1 MRAMGRFVLGCIVI
15 GHVSVLAAQKSSPTT
30 VPACRAADVTV
41 VTATPTLKAGTRP
54 QFSVVVTNKSR
65 DPIRVL
71 DVRNGRRIDLQDN
84 YFELFIVEGPRLV
97 DLPIA
102 ISDQGPVA
110 DADFTVL
117 KPGERIEVGSLSY
130 TRAAE
135 ELPPGKYSAFILFWQ
150 DPYMPHTS
158 RCRSSE
164 ARFVVSN

>member
-1 MRAMGRFVLGCIVI
+1 MRVMGILVSACIVT
-15 GHVSVLAAQKSSPTT
+15 GYVSVSAAQRSSPTAT
-30 VPACRAADVTV
+30 PACRAADVTV
-41 VTATPTLKAGTRP
+41 VTATPMLKVGTRP

-71 DVRNGRRIDLQDN
+71 DVGNGRRIDLQDN
-84 YFELFIVEGPRLV
+84 YFELFIVEGARVV

-102 ISDQGPVA
+102 ISDPGAVA
-110 DADFTVL
+110 EADFTVL
-117 KPGERIEVGSLSY
+117 KPGERFEVRSLSY
-130 TRAAE
+130 TRVAE

-164 ARFVVSN
+164 APFVVSN